1 MFSFLDMINS
11 SLSYFNLDTKLK
23 SRIYIGIAAAGD
35 IYLVY
40 VTFRLFANHVWMR
53 AFLYCLAML
62 AITYFL
68 YLNFVFYFLGRTS
81 QFDFLSPR
89 FAKVTGQKF
98 DTASGNPSFAAQQ
111 QLAQEL
117 ANNSNGVFNGA
128 DTIPAVVAIDD
139 HEQRNLQAIVDRL
152 LKEGIFV
159 NDYSG
164 LSDREIVEQYAQTN
178 RPVPALNARSVPPYF
193 ELVHDQLRHRLEIY
207 IGMNQMERRAVG
219 HIVKIGLTDAATAH
233 HRYQI
238 YLANLAVVGGPNK
251 IPGAG
256 LDHHD
261 DRRLRLE
268 CPGGL
273 SRTTK
278 RIILKIISS

>member
-35 IYLVY
+35 VYLVY
-40 VTFRLFANHVWMR
+40 VTFRLFMNHVWLR
-53 AFLYCLAML
+53 AFLYCLAMV

-68 YLNFVFYFLGRTS
+68 YLNFVFYFLGKTS

-98 DTASGNPSFAAQQ
+98 DNGSSDQPSFAAQQ

-139 HEQRNLQAIVDRL
+139 HEQRNLQAVVDNL
-152 LKEGIFV
+152 LEKGIFV

-178 RPVPALNARSVPPYF
+178 RPVPALNTHSVPPYF
-193 ELVHDQLRHRLEIY
+193 ELVHDPLRHRLEIY

-251 IPGAG
+251 IPGRRGSTIMTTADYG
-256 LDHHD
+256 LNAQVAY
-261 DRRLRLE
+261 RERSKE
-268 CPGGL
+268 
-273 SRTTK
+273 
-278 RIILKIISS
+278 

>member
-1 MFSFLDMINS
+1 MINS

-40 VTFRLFANHVWMR
+40 VTFRLFMNHVWLR
-53 AFLYCLAML
+53 ALLYCLAMV

-68 YLNFVFYFLGRTS
+68 YLNFVFYFLGKTS

-98 DTASGNPSFAAQQ
+98 DNGNSDQPSFAAQQ

-139 HEQRNLQAIVDRL
+139 HEQRNLQAVVDNL
-152 LKEGIFV
+152 LEKGIFV

-193 ELVHDQLRHRLEIY
+193 ELVHDPLRHRLEIY

-251 IPGAG
+251 IPGRRGSTIMTTADYG
-256 LDHHD
+256 LNAQVAY
-261 DRRLRLE
+261 RERAKE
-268 CPGGL
+268 
-273 SRTTK
+273 
-278 RIILKIISS
+278 

>member
-251 IPGAG
+251 IPGRRGSTIMTTADYG
-256 LDHHD
+256 LNAQVAY
-261 DRRLRLE
+261 RERLKE
-268 CPGGL
+268 
-273 SRTTK
+273 
-278 RIILKIISS
+278 

>member
-23 SRIYIGIAAAGD
+23 SRIYIGIATLGD

-40 VTFRLFANHVWMR
+40 VTFRLFMNHVWLR
-53 AFLYCLAML
+53 AFLYCLAMV

-68 YLNFVFYFLGRTS
+68 YLNFVFYFLGKTS

-89 FAKVTGQKF
+89 FAKVTGQKLE
-98 DTASGNPSFAAQQ
+98 TGNRSAKFSAQQ

-117 ANNSNGVFNGA
+117 ANSSNGVFTDAN
-128 DTIPAVVAIDD
+128 TIPAVVAIDD
-139 HEQRNLQAIVDRL
+139 HEQRNLQAVVDDL
-152 LKEGIFV
+152 LERGIFV

-164 LSDREIVEQYAQTN
+164 LSDRDIVEQYAQTN
-178 RPVPALNARSVPPYF
+178 KPVPALNARSVPPYF
-193 ELVHDQLRHRLEIY
+193 ELVHDPLRHRLEIY

-219 HIVKIGLTDAATAH
+219 HIVKIGLTDAAAAH

-251 IPGAG
+251 IPGRRGSTIMTTADYG
-256 LDHHD
+256 LNAQVAY
-261 DRRLRLE
+261 RE
-268 CPGGL
+268 
-273 SRTTK
+273 RTK
-278 RIILKIISS
+278 

>member
-1 MFSFLDMINS
+1 MINS

-251 IPGAG
+251 IPGRRGSTIMTTADYG
-256 LDHHD
+256 LNAQVAY
-261 DRRLRLE
+261 RERLKE
-268 CPGGL
+268 
-273 SRTTK
+273 
-278 RIILKIISS
+278 

>member
-40 VTFRLFANHVWMR
+40 VTFRLFMNHVWLR
-53 AFLYCLAML
+53 ALLYCLAMV

-68 YLNFVFYFLGRTS
+68 YLNFVFYFLGKTS

-98 DTASGNPSFAAQQ
+98 DNGNSDQPSFAAQQ

-139 HEQRNLQAIVDRL
+139 HEQGNLQAVVDNL
-152 LKEGIFV
+152 LEKGIFV

-193 ELVHDQLRHRLEIY
+193 ELVHDPLRHRLEIY

-251 IPGAG
+251 IPGRRGSTIMTTADYG
-256 LDHHD
+256 LNAQVAY
-261 DRRLRLE
+261 RERAKE
-268 CPGGL
+268 
-273 SRTTK
+273 
-278 RIILKIISS
+278 

>member
-35 IYLVY
+35 VYLVY
-40 VTFRLFANHVWMR
+40 VTFRLFMNHVWLQ
-53 AFLYCLAML
+53 AFLYCLAMV

-68 YLNFVFYFLGRTS
+68 YLNFVFYFLGKTS

-98 DTASGNPSFAAQQ
+98 DTGSDQPSFAAQQ

-139 HEQRNLQAIVDRL
+139 HEQRNLQAVVDNL
-152 LKEGIFV
+152 LAKGIFV

-164 LSDREIVEQYAQTN
+164 ISDREIVEQYAQTN
-178 RPVPALNARSVPPYF
+178 RPVAALNARSVPPYF
-193 ELVHDQLRHRLEIY
+193 ELVHDPLRHRLEIY

-251 IPGAG
+251 IPGRRGSTIMTTADYG
-256 LDHHD
+256 LNAQVAY
-261 DRRLRLE
+261 RERSKE
-268 CPGGL
+268 
-273 SRTTK
+273 
-278 RIILKIISS
+278 

>member
-251 IPGAG
+251 IPGRRGSTMMTTADYG
-256 LDHHD
+256 LNAQVAY
-261 DRRLRLE
+261 RERLKE
-268 CPGGL
+268 
-273 SRTTK
+273 
-278 RIILKIISS
+278 

>member
-1 MFSFLDMINS
+1 MFSFLDMIYS
-11 SLSYFNLDTKLK
+11 SLCYFNLDTKLK

-40 VTFRLFANHVWMR
+40 VTFRLFMNHVWLR
-53 AFLYCLAML
+53 ALLYCLAMV

-68 YLNFVFYFLGRTS
+68 YLNFVFYFLGKTS

-98 DTASGNPSFAAQQ
+98 DNGNSDQPSFAAQQ

-139 HEQRNLQAIVDRL
+139 HEQRNLQAVVDNL
-152 LKEGIFV
+152 LEKGIFV

-193 ELVHDQLRHRLEIY
+193 ELVHDPLRHRLEIY

-251 IPGAG
+251 IPGRRGSTIMTTADYG
-256 LDHHD
+256 LNAQVAY
-261 DRRLRLE
+261 RERAKE
-268 CPGGL
+268 
-273 SRTTK
+273 
-278 RIILKIISS
+278 

>member
-139 HEQRNLQAIVDRL
+139 HEQRNLQVIVDRL

-251 IPGAG
+251 IPGRRGSTIMTTADYG
-256 LDHHD
+256 LNAQVAY
-261 DRRLRLE
+261 RERPKE
-268 CPGGL
+268 
-273 SRTTK
+273 
-278 RIILKIISS
+278 

>member
-40 VTFRLFANHVWMR
+40 VTFRLFMNHVWLR
-53 AFLYCLAML
+53 ALLYCLAMV

-68 YLNFVFYFLGRTS
+68 YLNFVFYFLGKTS

-98 DTASGNPSFAAQQ
+98 DNGNSDQPSFAAQQ

-139 HEQRNLQAIVDRL
+139 HEQRNLQAVVDNL
-152 LKEGIFV
+152 LEKGIFV

-178 RPVPALNARSVPPYF
+178 RPVSALNARSVPPYF
-193 ELVHDQLRHRLEIY
+193 ELVHDPLRHRLEIY

-251 IPGAG
+251 IPGQRGSTIMTTADYG
-256 LDHHD
+256 LNAQVAY
-261 DRRLRLE
+261 RERAKE
-268 CPGGL
+268 
-273 SRTTK
+273 
-278 RIILKIISS
+278 

>member
-11 SLSYFNLDTKLK
+11 SLSYFNLDAKLK
-23 SRIYIGIAAAGD
+23 SRIYIGIASLGD

-40 VTFRLFANHVWMR
+40 VTFRLFMNHVWLR
-53 AFLYCLAML
+53 GFLYLLAVL

-68 YLNFVFYFLGRTS
+68 YLNFVFYFLGKTS
-81 QFDFLSPR
+81 QLDFLSPR
-89 FAKVTGQKF
+89 FAKITGQKF
-98 DTASGNPSFAAQQ
+98 ETSGNTTQPSFKAQQ
-111 QLAQEL
+111 QLARDL

-139 HEQRNLQAIVDRL
+139 HEQRNLQEVVDSL
-152 LKEGIFV
+152 LEQGIFV
-159 NDYSG
+159 NNYSG
-164 LSDREIVEQYAQTN
+164 LSDQEIVEQYAQTN
-178 RPVPALNARSVPPYF
+178 QPIPALNAGSVPPYF
-193 ELVHDQLRHRLEIY
+193 ELVHDPLRHRLEIY

-251 IPGAG
+251 IPGRRGSTIMTTADYG
-256 LDHHD
+256 LNAQVAY
-261 DRRLRLE
+261 RERQKE
-268 CPGGL
+268 
-273 SRTTK
+273 
-278 RIILKIISS
+278 

>member
-11 SLSYFNLDTKLK
+11 SLSYFNLDAKLK
-23 SRIYIGIAAAGD
+23 SRIYIGIATLGD

-40 VTFRLFANHVWMR
+40 VTFRLFMNHVWWR
-53 AFLYCLAML
+53 AFLYLLAMV

-68 YLNFVFYFLGRTS
+68 YLNFVYYFLGKTS
-81 QFDFLSPR
+81 QLDFLSPR
-89 FAKVTGQKF
+89 FAKITGQKF
-98 DTASGNPSFAAQQ
+98 DNGNSSQPSFKAQQ

-139 HEQRNLQAIVDRL
+139 HEQRNLQEVVDNL
-152 LKEGIFV
+152 LEQGIFV

-164 LSDREIVEQYAQTN
+164 LSDQDIIEQYAQTN
-178 RPVPALNARSVPPYF
+178 QPVPALNARSVPPYF
-193 ELVHDQLRHRLEIY
+193 ELVHDPLRHRLEIY

-219 HIVKIGLTDAATAH
+219 HIVKIGLTDASTAH

-251 IPGAG
+251 IPGRRGSTIMTTADYG
-256 LDHHD
+256 LNAQVAY
-261 DRRLRLE
+261 RERPKE
-268 CPGGL
+268 
-273 SRTTK
+273 
-278 RIILKIISS
+278 

>member
-251 IPGAG
+251 IPGRRGSTIMTTADYG
-256 LDHHD
+256 LNAQVAY
-261 DRRLRLE
+261 RERPKE
-268 CPGGL
+268 
-273 SRTTK
+273 
-278 RIILKIISS
+278 

>member
-23 SRIYIGIAAAGD
+23 SRIYIGIAALGD

-40 VTFRLFANHVWMR
+40 VTFRLFMNHVWLR
-53 AFLYCLAML
+53 AFLYCLAMV

-68 YLNFVFYFLGRTS
+68 YLNFVFYFLGKTS

-98 DTASGNPSFAAQQ
+98 DTGSGNQPSFAAQQ
-111 QLAQEL
+111 QLAREL
-117 ANNSNGVFNGA
+117 ANNSNGVFSGA

-139 HEQRNLQAIVDRL
+139 HEQRNLQAVVDNL
-152 LKEGIFV
+152 LEQGIFV

-193 ELVHDQLRHRLEIY
+193 ELVHDPIRHRLEIY

-238 YLANLAVVGGPNK
+238 YLANLAVVGGANK
-251 IPGAG
+251 IPGRRGSTIMTTADYG
-256 LDHHD
+256 LNAQVAY
-261 DRRLRLE
+261 RERSKE
-268 CPGGL
+268 
-273 SRTTK
+273 
-278 RIILKIISS
+278 

>member
-40 VTFRLFANHVWMR
+40 VTFRLFMNHVWLR
-53 AFLYCLAML
+53 ALLYCLAMV

-68 YLNFVFYFLGRTS
+68 YLNFVFYFLGKTS

-98 DTASGNPSFAAQQ
+98 DNGNSDQPSFAAQQ

-139 HEQRNLQAIVDRL
+139 HEQRNLQAVVDNL
-152 LKEGIFV
+152 LEKGIFV

-178 RPVPALNARSVPPYF
+178 RPVSALNSRSVPPYF
-193 ELVHDQLRHRLEIY
+193 ELVHDPLRHRLEIY

-251 IPGAG
+251 IPGRRGSTIMTTADYG
-256 LDHHD
+256 LNAQVAY
-261 DRRLRLE
+261 RERAKE
-268 CPGGL
+268 
-273 SRTTK
+273 
-278 RIILKIISS
+278 

>member
-40 VTFRLFANHVWMR
+40 VTFRLFMNHVWLR
-53 AFLYCLAML
+53 ALLYCLAMV

-68 YLNFVFYFLGRTS
+68 YLNFVFYFLGKTS

-98 DTASGNPSFAAQQ
+98 DNGNSDQPSFAAQQ

-139 HEQRNLQAIVDRL
+139 HEQRNLQAVVDNL
-152 LKEGIFV
+152 LEKGIFV

-193 ELVHDQLRHRLEIY
+193 ELVHDPLRHRLEIY

-251 IPGAG
+251 IPGRRGSTIMTTADYG
-256 LDHHD
+256 LNAQVAY
-261 DRRLRLE
+261 RERAKE
-268 CPGGL
+268 
-273 SRTTK
+273 
-278 RIILKIISS
+278 

>member
-139 HEQRNLQAIVDRL
+139 HEQRNLQVIVDRL

-251 IPGAG
+251 IPGRRGSTIMTTADYG
-256 LDHHD
+256 LNAQVTY
-261 DRRLRLE
+261 RERPKE
-268 CPGGL
+268 
-273 SRTTK
+273 
-278 RIILKIISS
+278 

>member
-98 DTASGNPSFAAQQ
+98 DTASGNPNPSFAAQQ

-117 ANNSNGVFNGA
+117 ANNSNGVFHGA

-139 HEQRNLQAIVDRL
+139 HEQRNLQVIVDRL

-251 IPGAG
+251 IPGRRGSTIMTTADYG
-256 LDHHD
+256 LNAQVAY
-261 DRRLRLE
+261 RERPKE
-268 CPGGL
+268 
-273 SRTTK
+273 
-278 RIILKIISS
+278 